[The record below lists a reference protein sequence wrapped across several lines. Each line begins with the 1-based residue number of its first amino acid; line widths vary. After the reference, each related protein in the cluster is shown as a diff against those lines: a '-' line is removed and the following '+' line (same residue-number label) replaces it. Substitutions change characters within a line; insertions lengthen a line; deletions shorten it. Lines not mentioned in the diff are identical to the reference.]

1 MRFVQ
6 VQSAEQLS
14 MQSLHRYRSRL
25 VHNATQLINQ
35 ARAFLLER
43 GIAIPQ
49 GKYKFAAWLPEILED
64 ADNGLR
70 DEMRELLAALL
81 EEWQELE
88 SKIRGVNKAFAAEA
102 KAVEACRRL
111 TGIPGVGAQTA
122 TAVVAAIDDG
132 KAFETGRDFAAWLG
146 LTPRESSTG
155 GRQRLGRISKQGNPY
170 LRSLLVH
177 CARSGLDTLSQR
189 KDRLGAWLRRLLERN
204 KTKKG
209 RKVAIVALAAHLARI
224 RQAMLSSGQPFRPEA
239 AAA

>member
-6 VQSAEQLS
+6 VKSAE
-14 MQSLHRYRSRL
+14 
-25 VHNATQLINQ
+25 QLINQ

-49 GKYKFAAWLPEILED
+49 GKRRFAARLPEILED

-70 DEMRELLAALL
+70 DELRELLAAML
-81 EEWQELE
+81 EWRELE
-88 SKIRGVNKAFAAEA
+88 RKIRGVNKVFVAEA

-132 KAFETGRDFAAWLG
+132 KAFETGRDCAAWLG

-155 GRQRLGRISKQGNPY
+155 GRKRLGRIRRQGNPC
-170 LRSLLVH
+170 LHSLLVH

-204 KTKKG
+204 QTKKG
-209 RKVAIVALAAHLARI
+209 RKVAIVALAARLARI
-224 RQAMLSSGQPFRPEA
+224 MLAMLGSGQPFRPEA
-239 AAA
+239 AVA